1 MTVLGKSA
9 AASLCHNWIS
19 VSVPR
24 KQDGTRL
31 LAILVVSLGLVA
43 VSMGAI
49 LVRCSQEAPS
59 LAIASYRMVF
69 ATLLLSPVY
78 FVSRR
83 GRSLRSSWTGLH
95 AAAGIALAFH
105 FALWIGSLRYTSVA
119 VSVLLVNTSPVFVA
133 AGAHLF
139 LAERLTRKGLAGVA
153 AALTGSFL
161 LGFGDLQT
169 LGDWRGAAL
178 ALAGALALGIY
189 LMIGR
194 RIRQASD
201 LFGYVY
207 PTYAIS
213 ASALVGATVASGTR
227 LTGFSPWTFLF
238 LLLLGL
244 VPQAIG
250 HTSYNWALRFLPAT
264 SVSTMIVGEPVLASL
279 FAWWLLG
286 ERLDVHVIPG
296 ALLVMAGILLV
307 SFGGVTVGD
316 RDRSESRAARTER

>member
-1 MTVLGKSA
+1 MST
-9 AASLCHNWIS
+9 
-19 VSVPR
+19 PR
-24 KQDGTRL
+24 PQEGPRS
-31 LAILVVSLGLVA
+31 LAILVVSLGLIA

-49 LVRCSQEAPS
+49 LVRFSQEAPS
-59 LAIASYRMVF
+59 LTIASYRMVF
-69 ATLLLSPVY
+69 ATLLLSPLY
-78 FVSRR
+78 FVSKPGRTLR
-83 GRSLRSSWTGLH
+83 GTWTRLH

-105 FALWIGSLRYTSVA
+105 FALWIGSLRFTSVA

-139 LAERLTRKGLAGVA
+139 LGERLTRRGMSGVA
-153 AALTGSFL
+153 AALSGSFL

-178 ALAGALALGIY
+178 ALAGAVALGVY

-201 LFGYVY
+201 LLGYVY

-213 ASALVGATVASGTR
+213 ALVLVGATVASGTG
-227 LTGFSPWTFLF
+227 LTGFSPATYLF
-238 LLLLGL
+238 LVLLGL

-250 HTSYNWALRFLPAT
+250 HTAYNWSLRFLPAT
-264 SVSTMIVGEPVLASL
+264 SVSTLIVGEPILAGL

-286 ERLDVHVIPG
+286 EQLEARVIPG
-296 ALLVMAGILLV
+296 AALVIAGILLV
-307 SFGGVTVGD
+307 SVGGVVVID
-316 RDRSESRAARTER
+316 PDRSPARAAGIER